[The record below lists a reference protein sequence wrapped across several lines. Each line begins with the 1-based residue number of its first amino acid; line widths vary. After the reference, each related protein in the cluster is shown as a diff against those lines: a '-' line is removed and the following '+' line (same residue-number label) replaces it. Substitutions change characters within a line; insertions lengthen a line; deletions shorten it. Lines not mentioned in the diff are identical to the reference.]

1 MSKSNITFFALLF
14 ILLNLNQTNQ
24 EYSNGVVP
32 EDSFIPLISREIA
45 EFELTKA
52 KYEVYYSFENE
63 FDDSDIIINLK
74 VAKGFTTNCYI
85 YDSYDKIK
93 TDEQGEYINYLKEFS
108 MTENIIILKSSEY
121 TLKKTKYYLVIK
133 DILKSYNKDYISIFN
148 EQDTILLPSEKHI
161 TIDKF
166 YSKNKFLF
174 SFSHTKNE
182 IVTLELNINDVEFY
196 QFVYIYSETSSELV
210 YAGEINR
217 GEIKI
222 NEDLEDEGVY
232 LLLIESQEDPY
243 IDIQISII
251 LHKDEKV
258 VKELKYNNPLTLS
271 FTGNKVFNFFVDI
284 DEYEYDEENIITF
297 KFGNQVFDRNLLSHC
312 YAKVM
317 NFETN
322 DDNKFLANM
331 PANED
336 ENQAIFKRLI
346 GTTDIY
352 QLYFKKSLKKE
363 ENKKAYLLIHLCI
376 KIEEHDTNE
385 YVSPDEFTVY
395 LSNRPKTINLE
406 EYQDNNILNTNIN
419 LQNYVPQVYKLVF
432 PKDKERLI
440 KLSYLFYTS
449 ENIQIV
455 YNNTM
460 LTEDNHFEYP
470 KMIYAISPNVEGYDY
485 INAIYIKLYGFT
497 NNEVN
502 FRIESSESLIYYI
515 HNDYRKVRTFSD
527 KLSDCN
533 KSFYY
538 IGDYGLFV
546 EKGYFYQETLYGKI
560 KTYYKGKI
568 NSSDKTILINDD
580 SQYLVENK
588 LMQLDT
594 SIDIVELKCEIP
606 GFYQFHL
613 MDDVD
618 KRDINLYSRIYNYL
632 PQDTNFTITPIL
644 NPNQEDINLE
654 IYTPEGKEIKIS
666 DGKTIT
672 TIDSNNK
679 YYQMKYK
686 NYSEVP
692 EFFTVLS
699 NEDTVI
705 SITLTNKDPFV
716 IVENQTTHVDYDSQI
731 IVKLAQNKKYE
742 SVNIVITRIYHGY
755 SNSLFKGNV
764 EFASK
769 LIESEF
775 DYINI
780 DRTHKINMTI
790 ANPYLRDKNILDEN
804 NVYYVMYSI
813 DDPEMIQKDVILT
826 YNEIKEYEKIDIG
839 TSKTILND
847 NEKYEMPFEEDLNS
861 LNMIYLSCENSLK
874 EINIY
879 YLGDIIKTITNNDT
893 LNYYQH
899 TKIDANNVTDYQVGI
914 SLKDSA
920 KSNISLFNGAVIGFS
935 NKEITD
941 EDIEKYSNM
950 TLNITQKGK
959 KVEWEKME
967 NVKQYDVFV
976 LDENNTFVQYFNNP
990 CFLQSIKN
998 NSTNISIN
1006 TNDSYIKYYSTNNNN
1021 INLEEKGKYNVI
1033 ISTNVEGEVP
1043 LVYIYGKIIYDS
1055 DLIPPDDDDD
1065 DKDDE
1070 DENGTLIFLA
1080 IALPLVIIIV
1090 IILLIV
1096 LINSKK
1102 KQTIELEQKEPLVTD
1117 STRSSQNVE

>member
-1 MSKSNITFFALLF
+1 MSKSNLIFF
-14 ILLNLNQTNQ
+14 ILLFLLLNANQTNQ
-24 EYSNGVVP
+24 EYSTSVVP
-32 EDSFIPLISREIA
+32 EELFIPLISREIA

-52 KYEVYYSFENE
+52 KSEVYYSFENE
-63 FDDSDIIINLK
+63 FEDSDIIINLK

-85 YDSYDKIK
+85 YDSYDKVQ

-108 MTENIIILKSSEY
+108 LTENVIILKSSEY

-133 DILKSYNKDYISIFN
+133 DILKTYNKDYISIFN

-166 YSKNKFLF
+166 YSKNQFSF

-182 IVTLELNINDVEFY
+182 IVTLELNINNVEFY
-196 QFVYIYSETSSELV
+196 QIVKISCEANDGEVYT
-210 YAGEINR
+210 GEINR

-222 NEDLEDEGVY
+222 NEDLENEGY
-232 LLLIESQEDPY
+232 CSLLIISQEAPY
-243 IDIQISII
+243 IDIQSSII
-251 LHKDEKV
+251 LHKDEKM

-297 KFGNQVFDRNLLSHC
+297 KFGNQIFNRNLLSHC

-322 DDNKFLANM
+322 DDSKFLANM

-336 ENQAIFKRLI
+336 ENEAVFKRLI

-363 ENKKAYLLIHLCI
+363 ENKKTYLLIHLCI
-376 KIEEHDTNE
+376 KIEEHDTDE
-385 YVSPDEFTVY
+385 YISPDEFTVY
-395 LSNRPKTINLE
+395 LSDRTKTIYLE
-406 EYQDNNILNTNIN
+406 EFQNNNILNTNIN
-419 LQNYVPQVYKLVF
+419 LQNNVPQVYKLVF

-449 ENIQIV
+449 ENVQIV

-460 LTEDNHFEYP
+460 LTEDNHFEYS

-485 INAIYIKLYGFT
+485 INVIYIKLYGFT

-527 KLSDCN
+527 KLTDCK

-560 KTYYKGKI
+560 NTYYKGKI

-580 SQYLVENK
+580 SQYLVENN

-594 SIDIVELKCEIP
+594 SIDIVELKCESP

-618 KRDINLYSRIYNYL
+618 KRDINLYSKIYNYL
-632 PQDTNFTITPIL
+632 PHDTIFTITPIL
-644 NPNQEDINLE
+644 DPNQEDINLE
-654 IYTPEGKEIKIS
+654 IYTPKGQEIKIN

-672 TIDSNNK
+672 TIDSKNK
-679 YYQMKYK
+679 YYRMKYK

-692 EFFTVLS
+692 EFFTVTS

-716 IVENQTTHVDYDSQI
+716 IVENETTHIDYDSQI

-764 EFASK
+764 EYASK

-790 ANPYLRDKNILDEN
+790 SNPYLRDQNRLDEN
-804 NVYYVMYSI
+804 NVYYVLYSI

-826 YNEIKEYEKIDIG
+826 YNEIKEYEKIELG
-839 TSKTILND
+839 TSKTILNE
-847 NEKYEMPFEEDLNS
+847 NERYEIPFGEDSES
-861 LNMIYLSCENSLK
+861 LNMIYLSCQNSLK
-874 EINIY
+874 EIKIY
-879 YLGDIIKTITNNDT
+879 IYSEEIQTIPMNENETF
-893 LNYYQH
+893 YQH
-899 TKIDANNVTDYQVGI
+899 TKIDRDNESDYLVGI
-914 SLKDSA
+914 CLKESHET
-920 KSNISLFNGAVIGFS
+920 NISLLNGGVIGFT

-941 EDIEKYSNM
+941 EDINKYSNM
-950 TLNITQKGK
+950 TLNITQKGN

-967 NVKQYDVFV
+967 NCSQYDVFV
-976 LDENNTFVQYFNNP
+976 LDENNTFVPYLKNP
-990 CFLQSIKN
+990 CLLQYIKN
-998 NSTNISIN
+998 NSTNISN
-1006 TNDSYIKYYSTNNNN
+1006 NNNSYIQYYSTNNSY

-1033 ISTNVEGEVP
+1033 IATNIEGEIP
-1043 LVYIYGKIIYDS
+1043 LVYIYDKIIYDS
-1055 DLIPPDDDDD
+1055 DMTPPDDDED
-1065 DKDDE
+1065 DKEEEADS
-1070 DENGTLIFLA
+1070 GTLLFLA

-1096 LINSKK
+1096 LIKSKK
-1102 KQTIELEQKEPLVTD
+1102 KQTIEPEPREALVTD
-1117 STRSSQNVE
+1117 STRTTQNIE